1 MLDLPEPP
9 PACAHS
15 GPAASALIL
24 LEMAAETGGVQGGNP
39 HPFRRSRCRTTAG
52 GSGPTGGCP
61 PVQSW
66 SFVGWDWSQY
76 WSPSALSCI
85 RPQHPHRVPSRA
97 SRSPSFPPLTSR
109 CKSRTRQAAAAI
121 GATAARH
128 AVLSAFPHSKLLG
141 SVLAVYKNSLTKED
155 CLCWLFN
162 AVPSWGLH
170 SVGGPRL
177 TTCYANSGVLT
188 FFVVVVVARTGKL
201 LDEVGGTTRADGS
214 PLPRGP
220 KVSCRAAISPA
231 PYARLR
237 SGNQPRPRPAW
248 IGI

>member
-1 MLDLPEPP
+1 MPY
-9 PACAHS
+9 HRW
-15 GPAASALIL
+15 
-24 LEMAAETGGVQGGNP
+24 VK
-39 HPFRRSRCRTTAG
+39 
-52 GSGPTGGCP
+52 
-61 PVQSW
+61 
-66 SFVGWDWSQY
+66 
-76 WSPSALSCI
+76 
-85 RPQHPHRVPSRA
+85 RPNGRVPARPVMVLCGLGLVAILVVVGLVLHS
-97 SRSPSFPPLTSR
+97 SPAPTPSPLPGLAVAQLSATDVSLQ
-109 CKSRTRQAAAAI
+109 KPDARQAAAAI

-128 AVLSAFPHSKLLG
+128 AVLSAFPHRKLLG

-162 AVPSWGLH
+162 TVPAWGLH

-220 KVSCRAAISPA
+220 KVSCRASISPA
-231 PYARLR
+231 P
-237 SGNQPRPRPAW
+237 
-248 IGI
+248 